1 MVLRCSGC
9 SPVHVIFG
17 DFVVTVHSFG
27 FPSLIFFALQYNTYE
42 RCSSSWFEMIAEF
55 NRLSHD

>member
-27 FPSLIFFALQYNTYE
+27 FPSLIFFALQYNTIQYNTILMKGV
-42 RCSSSWFEMIAEF
+42 RH
-55 NRLSHD
+55 RGLK